1 VERRADDGWMN
12 LTEAARAIGIS
23 ARTLRL
29 AVERGELA
37 AEHPLSDGPWIF
49 HRDAL
54 EGSNVAA
61 LVARA
66 RDRRRGSAIPAEEQG
81 VLDLSMT

>member
-1 VERRADDGWMN
+1 MN

-29 AVERGELA
+29 AVEHGELQ
-37 AEHPLSDGPWIF
+37 AEHPLPDGPWIF

-54 EGSNVAA
+54 NANAVAE
-61 LVARA
+61 LIARA
-66 RDRRRGSAIPAEEQG
+66 RGRRRGSALLAEEQG
-81 VLDLSMT
+81 TLDLSMT